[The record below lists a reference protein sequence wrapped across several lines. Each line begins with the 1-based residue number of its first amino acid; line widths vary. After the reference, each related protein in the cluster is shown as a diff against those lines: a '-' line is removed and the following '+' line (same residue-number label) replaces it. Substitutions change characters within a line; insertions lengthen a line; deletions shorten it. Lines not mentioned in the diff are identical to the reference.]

1 MNTIFKN
8 YIIFWATQSFSQLGS
23 AMTSFALIIWT
34 YEQTGAALSVSLLS
48 LFTYVP
54 YIIVSIFAGTFID
67 RANKKRILAI
77 ADTCAACCSVI
88 IFVLFSCHMLK
99 IEYVYI
105 LNMIIGFMNAFQS
118 PAESVVIGLLIPKDK
133 LKQASGLDSFSSNLI
148 TIVSPMLATAL
159 VSIWNIGIV
168 VVFDLLTF
176 AFAIFSL
183 IFMVHVT
190 EDIEVTEESGAF
202 RGFKEGLSFL
212 QKHKEIWCIIITM
225 SFIIFFSRLTY
236 ENILSPMILARSGG
250 SEISLGI
257 VNAAIGGAGI
267 IGGIFVTALT
277 KKIDAVSMIYI
288 PMIFSF
294 FCGDLLMGIG
304 NNTIIWCIAGIAA
317 SFPIP
322 FIFAGQRIILYRVV
336 PRNIQ
341 GRIFAVRNAI
351 QFSSIPIGIL
361 LGGLLADYIFEPFM
375 LQKGMIA
382 SVLGSL
388 VGNEQGSGMAVMFL
402 CTGILGAVGSM
413 IAFHLPTIKKMKNKY
428 F

>member
-225 SFIIFFSRLTY
+225 SFINFFLKTDIR
-236 ENILSPMILARSGG
+236 
-250 SEISLGI
+250 
-257 VNAAIGGAGI
+257 
-267 IGGIFVTALT
+267 
-277 KKIDAVSMIYI
+277 
-288 PMIFSF
+288 
-294 FCGDLLMGIG
+294 
-304 NNTIIWCIAGIAA
+304 
-317 SFPIP
+317 
-322 FIFAGQRIILYRVV
+322 
-336 PRNIQ
+336 
-341 GRIFAVRNAI
+341 
-351 QFSSIPIGIL
+351 
-361 LGGLLADYIFEPFM
+361 
-375 LQKGMIA
+375 
-382 SVLGSL
+382 
-388 VGNEQGSGMAVMFL
+388 
-402 CTGILGAVGSM
+402 
-413 IAFHLPTIKKMKNKY
+413 KY
-428 F
+428 FVPYDISAKWRFRNKPGNC